1 MRIAVASDHAGFEGP
16 EPLYKP
22 AIVAHL
28 KALGHEVADCGPGT
42 PDPVDYPDM
51 AERVCRTL
59 LCGEADLGIL
69 LCGTGIGMSIAANR
83 YPGIRAAACTTEDM
97 ARLSRE
103 HNNANILCLG
113 RRTLPLEQCLA
124 LADLWLATPFSG
136 GERHRRRVDKLG

>member
-22 AIVAHL
+22 AIIAHL
-28 KALGHEVADCGPGT
+28 RALGHEVADCGPGT

-113 RRTLPLEQCLA
+113 RRTLSLEQCLA
-124 LADLWLATPFSG
+124 LADLWLATPFSE